1 MQIMNSHFNEA
12 ALAQA
17 THALN
22 RSWEFL
28 GPAPAGYLKTLGL
41 EYMHALDGFRTPAS
55 LQSEEF
61 RRIDDMI
68 NHMTSPDMYTG
79 LNLREPEAMQ
89 GLMQLKIVA
98 GKLYEAAMPACG
110 IYDEPAPAPAC

>member
-1 MQIMNSHFNEA
+1 MQIMNRHFNEA
-12 ALAQA
+12 VLLQA
-17 THALN
+17 TNALN

-28 GPAPAGYLKTLGL
+28 GPAPAGYLKTVGL

-55 LQSEEF
+55 LLSEEF

-79 LNLREPEAMQ
+79 LQLREPEAMK
-89 GLMQLKIVA
+89 GLMQLKIAA
-98 GKLYEAAMPACG
+98 GKMHEAALPACG
-110 IYDEPAPAPAC
+110 IYDEPALAR

>member
-1 MQIMNSHFNEA
+1 MNRHFNEA
-12 ALAQA
+12 VLAQA
-17 THALN
+17 TDALN

-28 GPAPAGYLKTLGL
+28 GPAPAGYLRTLSL

-55 LQSEEF
+55 LKSEEF

-79 LNLREPEAMQ
+79 LNLREPEAMK
-89 GLMQLKIVA
+89 GLMKLKLAA
-98 GKLYEAAMPACG
+98 GKLHEAALPPCG
-110 IYDEPAPAPAC
+110 IYDAPACKR